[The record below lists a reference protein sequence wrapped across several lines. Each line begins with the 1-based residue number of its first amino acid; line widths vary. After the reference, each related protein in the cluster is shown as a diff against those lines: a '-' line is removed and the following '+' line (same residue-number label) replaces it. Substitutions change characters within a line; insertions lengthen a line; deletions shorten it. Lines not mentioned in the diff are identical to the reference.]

1 MKKVKVTTDLMYV
14 KQLLKMAK
22 DLIGASEIMLMMQ
35 ITSRGGGVL
44 C

>member
-1 MKKVKVTTDLMYV
+1 
-14 KQLLKMAK
+14 MAK

-44 C
+44 CCVAVQAN